1 MSESLCQNGEV
12 TVNSGTDHQLKLNI
26 QTLLKHII
34 IILQMGEKARQA
46 LSPTIF
52 ANLSSSQELEERH
65 IIHHINLFHSP
76 RGRRR
81 LTTKPRDDP
90 STR

>member
-12 TVNSGTDHQLKLNI
+12 TVNSGAGHQLKLNT

-52 ANLSSSQELEERH
+52 MKSVKPHPKNWKRDH
-65 IIHHINLFHSP
+65 IIHHINLLPFP
-76 RGRRR
+76 RGGK
-81 LTTKPRDDP
+81 TANHRD
-90 STR
+90 